1 MWVEVLG
8 EASGR
13 LNLAGKIL
21 RSLYLS
27 GDMMAGATVT
37 INDKE
42 LALRIESTCKY
53 WMMEQKIDSLR

>member
-1 MWVEVLG
+1 MEVLG

-53 WMMEQKIDSLR
+53 